1 MNRKIRLV
9 ILLTA
14 LASLFLLTGCTLGN
28 SVESLFTLPQLPEE
42 YQELSETLDQM
53 LDEGYSY
60 ITPTQGPNIEPV
72 QMVDLDG
79 DGIKEAVALLQH
91 SGESKPLKVMIFQQD
106 ESRFNCICTVESAAL
121 GIDNINYHDLTDDG
135 VAELLLGW
143 RGEDEGQILSVYRID
158 NAASPLLEQEYAEY
172 RIQDLTG
179 QGLPGLV
186 LLRESVYH
194 EPFAEY
200 YTCQTDKMRL
210 ESSCAIN
217 SDMAAI
223 RRGSVVSGFLE
234 DGIPAVFITG
244 VQSRNLA
251 MTDVLIYGSE
261 GLANTVRGDTPYHY
275 CQLDPQDINGDGI
288 TEVPYRVLGPDDDD
302 TLAAKD
308 TLVNW
313 LCYDRLGGGK
323 KVAETYHC
331 QSFGWYVTFPEKVW
345 DSVTA
350 SNGDTFNGENCVEF
364 SVQDK
369 PVAAIFS
376 ITCENRESRA
386 QMGDRFIVTRLPDTI
401 YAAEVYEQISA
412 DSLDPTALR
421 DSFALIVNTWDA
433 GGKE

>member
-1 MNRKIRLV
+1 MNRKIRWV
-9 ILLTA
+9 ALLTV

-53 LDEGYSY
+53 LDAGYSY
-60 ITPTQGPNIEPV
+60 ITPTQGPNIESV

-79 DGIKEAVALLQH
+79 DGCKEAIALLQH
-91 SGESKPLKVMIFQQD
+91 SGETKPLKVMIFRQN
-106 ESRFNCICTVESAAL
+106 ESHFDCICTVENAAM
-121 GIDNINYHDLTDDG
+121 GIDSINYHDLTDDG

-143 RGEDEGQILSVYRID
+143 HGEDEEKTLSVYRID
-158 NAASPLLEQEYAEY
+158 NAAFPLLEQEYAEY
-172 RIQDLTG
+172 MIKDLTG

-186 LLRESVYH
+186 LLRESRYH

-200 YTCQTDKMRL
+200 YTCQMDKL
-210 ESSCAIN
+210 HLDSTCGIN

-223 RRGSVVSGFLE
+223 RRGSVVGGFLE

-244 VQSRNLA
+244 VQGRNLA
-251 MTDVLIYGSE
+251 MTDALIYGSE
-261 GLANTVRGDTPYHY
+261 GLVNAVQGYAPYHY
-275 CQLDPQDINGDGI
+275 CQMDPQDINGDGI
-288 TEVPYRVLGPDDDD
+288 TEVPYRLLGPEDDD
-302 TLAAKD
+302 TVAVKD

-313 LCYDRLGGGK
+313 LCYNRFGGSK

-331 QSFGWYVTFPEKVW
+331 QSFGWYVTLPEKVW

-350 SNGDTFNGENCVEF
+350 SNSDTLNGENCVEF
-364 SVQDK
+364 FVQDK
-369 PVAAIFS
+369 PAAAIYS

-386 QMGDRFIVTRLPDTI
+386 KMGDRFIVTRLPDTI
-401 YAAEVYEQISA
+401 YAAEIYEQTWA
-412 DSLDPTALR
+412 DSPEPTALR
-421 DSFALIVNTWDA
+421 DSFALIVNTWNA